1 MSERLPQELARPP
14 PIWDRCGTPSRT
26 SVDAISPS
34 DESRNGVRDRAVR
47 PFRHRRRFG
56 MRGRKGREPGRTGR
70 VQHANVA
77 SRISF
82 GTQCRLLGR
91 HLLPGRPQVARQI
104 GRPRTRRP
112 LRRPETHPHRRS
124 VGDDSLLDKG
134 SGDPGRGP
142 PGIGQGFIAGP
153 PSSRPDLWAAFRFA
167 RELRRWR
174 ARPRGGATRSSVR
187 AVSGPAVDGL
197 GRRVGPRRSATGK
210 PRGAFQSA
218 RLEIAQPPRARV
230 KGRLEGARRPGAVTA
245 KGGDDRAPRPE

>member
-1 MSERLPQELARPP
+1 VSERFHQELARPP
-14 PIWDRCGTPSRT
+14 PIPDRCGTPSRT

-34 DESRNGVRDRAVR
+34 DRSRNGVRDGAVRAV
-47 PFRHRRRFG
+47 RHRRRFG
-56 MRGRKGREPGRTGR
+56 MRGRKGRESGRTGR

-91 HLLPGRPQVARQI
+91 HLLPGRSPVARQI

-112 LRRPETHPHRRS
+112 LRRRETHPHRRS
-124 VGDDSLLDKG
+124 LGPDSLLDKG
-134 SGDPGRGP
+134 SSDPRRGP
-142 PGIGQGFIAGP
+142 AGMAQGFTAGP
-153 PSSRPDLWAAFRFA
+153 PSSRPHLWAAFRFA

-174 ARPRGGATRSSVR
+174 ARPRRGATRSSVR

-197 GRRVGPRRSATGK
+197 GRRVGPRRSATGE

-218 RLEIAQPPRARV
+218 RLEIAQPPRTRV
-230 KGRLEGARRPGAVTA
+230 KGRLEGARHRGAVTA
-245 KGGDDRAPRPE
+245 